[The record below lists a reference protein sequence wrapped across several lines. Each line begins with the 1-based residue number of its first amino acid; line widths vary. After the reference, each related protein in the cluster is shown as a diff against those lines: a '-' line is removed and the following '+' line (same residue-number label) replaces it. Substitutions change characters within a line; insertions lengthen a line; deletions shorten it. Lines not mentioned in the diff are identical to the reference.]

1 MRPPPASCSG
11 VLMRSALTDSTLLV
25 GAAAATAASTYGMG
39 HHLLTADAL
48 SAAWACATAAAADAP
63 AAGDVLLGGESRLCR
78 HTGPRSVPVPRSV
91 TLALGGGGGG
101 GGGAGGGGK
110 AGGKAKAGGAV
121 GKASPV
127 ASEAAAAYYFL
138 AAGASPAAAAA
149 DRVAAAWAFGRA
161 AAAAGAD
168 VFVATGAGGTDG
180 LAERVASEYEGAGV
194 TVKGDELVDVVPG
207 ADA

>member
-1 MRPPPASCSG
+1 
-11 VLMRSALTDSTLLV
+11 MRSAVTDSTLLV
-25 GAAAATAASTYGMG
+25 GASAATAASTYGMG

-48 SAAWACATAAAADAP
+48 SAAWSCATAAAADAP
-63 AAGDVLLGGESRLCR
+63 AAGDVLTGADARLCR
-78 HTGPRSVPVPRSV
+78 RAGPRSVPVPRSM

-101 GGGAGGGGK
+101 GGGGGPGGAAGKAGGGKAKASGGGGK
-110 AGGKAKAGGAV
+110 ASA
-121 GKASPV
+121 V

-168 VFVATGAGGTDG
+168 VYVAKAAGATDG
-180 LAERVASEYEGAGV
+180 LADRVAAAYEGAGV
-194 TVKGDELVDVVPG
+194 TVKGDELVDLGPG